1 MQLTT
6 AVKIA
11 HLSDES
17 LWSLGYKYV
26 GFLNTSQLIQ
36 HEFTGKALYLEISFI
51 LDRHCANSITFCAV
65 DIKDCFIG
73 REVSYTVVFLPVLAS
88 SKFSTDHLIQLYN
101 TGCSLRIYL

>member
-1 MQLTT
+1 MQLTR

-11 HLSDES
+11 RLSDES

-36 HEFTGKALYLEISFI
+36 HEFTGKAPEISFI

-65 DIKDCFIG
+65 GIKDCFPG